1 MNLNFKLAYT
11 RVSKLTFETYEG
23 NEEHLGFKYDLGM
36 DENSK
41 RLVRLVFDLNAKHQR
56 NEIAYEVVFE
66 GFFEFEE
73 PLPDDFLASET
84 ALINL
89 PAIVYPMLR
98 SFVATFLLSAGHDPF
113 YLPIV
118 NFEQLVEENKQR
130 QKQESSESTS

>member
-23 NEEHLGFKYDLGM
+23 DEEHLGFKYDLGM
-36 DENSK
+36 DETSK
-41 RLVRLVFDLNAKHQR
+41 RLVRLVFDLSAKHKQ
-56 NEIAYEVVFE
+56 NGIAYDVVFE

-73 PLPDDFLASET
+73 TLPDDFLASDI

-130 QKQESSESTS
+130 QASSESTS